1 MIEKRRK
8 LISSILVYIGIIALV
23 AFMLFHQSTVKQRL
37 TETPFSGPNSASPF
51 TAGGLALDPVRRAS
65 ARDQPLQ
72 RSVSSHSP
80 ANQIARIAQR
90 GVFTQP
96 GSKREAT
103 PFQLMSASTGCGHAV
118 VSAYSRLVPAHITG
132 REQSQQPVLTPSPR
146 PRWRGSWR
154 EAEAERL
161 VGV

>member
-8 LISSILVYIGIIALV
+8 LVFSILVYTGIIALV

-96 GSKREAT
+96 GSKRESAI
-103 PFQLMSASTGCGHAV
+103 FELMSAPTSCGRSAANAYASCVPQPDVSRCSKIFPRRQGSAV
-118 VSAYSRLVPAHITG
+118 QCSKDK
-132 REQSQQPVLTPSPR
+132 
-146 PRWRGSWR
+146 
-154 EAEAERL
+154 
-161 VGV
+161 GVMP